1 MFFLFS
7 LIFYKAS
14 LILILI
20 INIIDFKIPNLILI
34 MIVIPALDLR
44 IQFIPFLMMN
54 CLFYAYI
61 VFYYTINFLG
71 IKIRNELF
79 NTSRFYMIEN
89 TIDRQIESYDINKY

>member
-34 MIVIPALDLR
+34 MIVIPVLDLR
-44 IQFIPFLMMN
+44 I
-54 CLFYAYI
+54 
-61 VFYYTINFLG
+61 
-71 IKIRNELF
+71 
-79 NTSRFYMIEN
+79 
-89 TIDRQIESYDINKY
+89 